1 MSTRWDVISFALRR
15 YLTVRIQVI
24 ILAPRTL
31 TRAQPLALLPVRPE
45 DQTPLAENFLVSHDS
60 LPF

>member
-1 MSTRWDVISFALRR
+1 MGRRLEVIRFAPHR
-15 YLTVRIQVI
+15 YLTVRIQMI

-45 DQTPLAENFLVSHDS
+45 DQTPLAENHLVSHDS
-60 LPF
+60 MPF

>member
-1 MSTRWDVISFALRR
+1 MSIRWDVIAFALHR
-15 YLTVRIQVI
+15 YLTVRIKVI

-45 DQTPLAENFLVSHDS
+45 DQTQLAENFLVSHDF